1 MILRFGLG
9 AESLAWLAIFLMAPV
24 SAIYYPVSV
33 LPGWLQ
39 WVAWA
44 LPSAHI
50 FEGMRAILFDHTV
63 RTDLMVNAL
72 ALNALYIALGVA
84 VFLLLRPRRP
94 QARPAAADGGVNL
107 GIMLRPPG
115 AIS

>member
-1 MILRFGLG
+1 
-9 AESLAWLAIFLMAPV
+9 MAPI

-44 LPSAHI
+44 LPSAHV
-50 FEGMRAILFDHTV
+50 FEGMRAILFDETV
-63 RTDLMVNAL
+63 RTDLLLNAL

-84 VFLLLRPRRP
+84 VFLYSVHVARKRGLLL
-94 QARPAAADGGVNL
+94 QMGE
-107 GIMLRPPG
+107 
-115 AIS
+115 